1 MSGGLR
7 IAMVAACPFP
17 SRQGSQV
24 FVREMCERLGERGH
38 DVHLVTYG
46 QGEPFRDE
54 RFTHHRTRRL
64 PGDDAMRSG
73 PTLLKPVLDAMLAFS
88 LDRLLSSARFD
99 VVHCHNYEA
108 AAVGI
113 AVRTK
118 QRVPVVY
125 HSHNLMG
132 DELPTYFDRPRA
144 KAAAGRFGRLLD
156 SQIPRRADHT
166 VALCDQSAGVLREL
180 GVGRERI
187 SVVPPA
193 VGDSTAFVRDGG
205 GAKRSPGRF
214 VVGYCGN
221 LDRYQNLDALVRGCA
236 ISAARSDLDLELRLI
251 THGPENREISRL
263 RDFSGSADL
272 RVVPCRDYAAAAAE
286 MAVCDVLTLPRRS
299 GSGFPIKLLNYM
311 SLGRPIVSN
320 ACGAK
325 ALTHGESG
333 IVVSDD
339 DSEALAQAFE
349 RLASNPQAAAGLGAA
364 ARAEF
369 EQKFTW
375 DRIVEA
381 IEDVYSRTLAWRPAT
396 AGRTVLDGNG

>member
-1 MSGGLR
+1 MT
-7 IAMVAACPFP
+7 AACPFP
-17 SRQGSQV
+17 SPQGSQV

-38 DVHLVTYG
+38 DVHLLTYG

-73 PTLLKPVLDAMLAFS
+73 PTPLKPVLDAMMTFS
-88 LDRLLSSARFD
+88 LGRLLSAARFD
-99 VVHCHNYEA
+99 IVHCHNYEA
-108 AAVGI
+108 AAVGL
-113 AVRTK
+113 AVRLK
-118 QRVPVVY
+118 KRVPVVY

-132 DELPTYFDRPRA
+132 DELPTYFERPRA
-144 KAAAGRFGRLLD
+144 KTAAGRFGRFLD
-156 SQIPRRADHT
+156 AQIPRRADHT
-166 VALCDQSAGVLREL
+166 VALCEQSAGILRQL
-180 GVGRERI
+180 GVERERI

-193 VGDSTAFVRDGG
+193 VGDSAASFRTDTK
-205 GAKRSPGRF
+205 AKHPQGRF
-214 VVGYCGN
+214 VIGYCGN
-221 LDRYQNLDALVRGCA
+221 LDRYQNLGALARGA
-236 ISAARSDLDLELRLI
+236 SMLAADGERDVELRLI
-251 THGPENREISRL
+251 THGPEDREISRL
-263 RDFSGSADL
+263 RHSARPAEL
-272 RVVPCRDYAAAAAE
+272 RVVCCRDYAEAAGE
-286 MAVCDVLTLPRRS
+286 MAECDVLTLPRRS

-325 ALTHGESG
+325 ALSDGRSG
-333 IVVSDD
+333 ILVADD
-339 DSEALAQAFE
+339 DAAALAQAFE
-349 RLASNPQAAAGLGAA
+349 RVASDPPAAARMGVA

-369 EQKFTW
+369 ERNFTW

>member
-1 MSGGLR
+1 
-7 IAMVAACPFP
+7 
-17 SRQGSQV
+17 
-24 FVREMCERLGERGH
+24 MCERLGERGH
-38 DVHLVTYG
+38 DVHLLTYG

-54 RFTHHRTRRL
+54 RFTHHRARRL

-73 PTLLKPVLDAMLAFS
+73 PTPLKPVLDAMLTFS
-88 LDRLLSSARFD
+88 LDRLLSSSRFD
-99 VVHCHNYEA
+99 VAHCHNYEA

-113 AVRTK
+113 AARLR
-118 QRVPVVY
+118 QRVPVIY

-144 KAAAGRFGRLLD
+144 KTAAGHFGWFLD

-166 VALCDQSAGVLREL
+166 VALCDQSAGILREL
-180 GVGRERI
+180 GVDREKI

-193 VGDSTAFVRDGG
+193 VGDSAAFVRDADS
-205 GAKRSPGRF
+205 AKRSPGRF

-236 ISAARSDLDLELRLI
+236 IVAGRSGRGVELRLI
-251 THGPENREISRL
+251 THGPEEGEISRL
-263 RDFSGSADL
+263 REAAGPAEL
-272 RVVPCRDYAAAAAE
+272 RAVPCPDYAAAASE
-286 MAVCDVLTLPRRS
+286 MAACDVLALPRRS

-325 ALTHGESG
+325 ALVDGESG

-349 RLASNPQAAAGLGAA
+349 RLAADPQAASGLGAA

-369 EQKFTW
+369 ERKFTW
-375 DRIVEA
+375 DRIVEG
-381 IEDVYSRTLAWRPAT
+381 IEDVYSRTVAWRPAT